1 MKKFLLALCAM
12 IFCFGLEAQ
21 AQVYKF
27 NATNFAYRVNDEG
40 VWSEW
45 SDWEDCQILVVI
57 NLDTADIDI
66 YSSEPQDFSIY
77 DASSSY
83 YDSDGGEQMDL
94 KCVDANGIRCGV
106 RVRVQS
112 DGLVQLY
119 VDYSDISYVY
129 CLQER

>member
-12 IFCFGLEAQ
+12 LFCLGLETE

-27 NATNFAYRVNDEG
+27 TATDFAYRTNEGG

-45 SDWEDCQILVVI
+45 SDWSDCHILVVV
-57 NLDTADIDI
+57 NLDRGEIEI
-66 YSSEPQDFSIY
+66 YSDELQEFSIY
-77 DASSSY
+77 DAGTSH

-94 KCVDANGIRCGV
+94 KCVDIDGIRCGV
-106 RVRVQS
+106 RVRVQH

-119 VDYSDISYVY
+119 IDYSDISYVY